1 MRMNQEGKLSAYDVV
16 NTYSKKELERIF
28 KEYGESKFAS
38 NIAKKIVEYRERK
51 SIEST
56 LELVEIIKIAVP
68 MKFRLQ
74 KHPAKQIF
82 QAIRIEVN
90 HELDVIE
97 PAILSSLEML
107 NVGGRVVVITFHSL
121 EDRLVK
127 KIFKEMTEI
136 DPKLKGM
143 PNIPKDLLPDYQLVV
158 NKILPTKEEME
169 KNKRARSATLRVI
182 ERIKEENMKKKK
194 VKKQL
199 KMTKFERFL
208 YTLAVFLLLVS
219 PISIVFSKATL
230 AKVNFEVEQQKRQIE
245 KQKKTNEGLSMTI
258 DELASLTKIQEVAK
272 QQGLSY
278 NNNNIKT
285 ITEDK

>member
-1 MRMNQEGKLSAYDVV
+1 
-16 NTYSKKELERIF
+16 
-28 KEYGESKFAS
+28 
-38 NIAKKIVEYRERK
+38 
-51 SIEST
+51 
-56 LELVEIIKIAVP
+56 
-68 MKFRLQ
+68 
-74 KHPAKQIF
+74 
-82 QAIRIEVN
+82 
-90 HELDVIE
+90 
-97 PAILSSLEML
+97 
-107 NVGGRVVVITFHSL
+107 
-121 EDRLVK
+121 
-127 KIFKEMTEI
+127 
-136 DPKLKGM
+136 
-143 PNIPKDLLPDYQLVV
+143 
-158 NKILPTKEEME
+158 
-169 KNKRARSATLRVI
+169 
-182 ERIKEENMKKKK
+182 MKKKK

-199 KMTKFERFL
+199 KMTKFELFL